1 MKTAAHYNRVL
12 ANRAI
17 RREANHIIHDIID
30 GTKDYSDDEV
40 GLEEV
45 PTPLKVSNFRIT

>member
-1 MKTAAHYNRVL
+1 MKTAAHYTRML

-17 RREANHIIHDIID
+17 RREANHILRDIID

-45 PTPLKVSNFRIT
+45 PEPLKVNNFRLA